1 MDTTCGARMRLAV
14 SSDLEPILELWEIL
28 FRADGTATPG
38 WQDRARAWF
47 GGLVDRPDRACFP
60 VVITPEGLVA
70 VGSGSIECCI
80 VRPERPSGRVVRL
93 GNLVVHPDH
102 RRHGHGAALVDEI
115 VRWSRTVGA
124 DEVFLDTTEQGRS
137 LYQRAGFDG
146 PSARMSL
153 PFTRP
158 GMAPPR
164 TDRCRGFD
172 ERVVQGM
179 FRDD

>member
-47 GGLVDRPDRACFP
+47 GGLVGRPDRACFP

-153 PFTRP
+153 PLHPP
-158 GMAPPR
+158 GGGTA
-164 TDRCRGFD
+164 
-172 ERVVQGM
+172 EN
-179 FRDD
+179 

>member
-14 SSDLEPILELWEIL
+14 SSDLESILELWEIL

-47 GGLVDRPDRACFP
+47 GGLVGRPDRACFP

-153 PFTRP
+153 PLHPP
-158 GMAPPR
+158 GGGTA
-164 TDRCRGFD
+164 
-172 ERVVQGM
+172 EN
-179 FRDD
+179 

>member
-14 SSDLEPILELWEIL
+14 SSDLESILELWEML
-28 FRADGTATPG
+28 FLVDGTATPG

-47 GGLVDRPDRACFP
+47 GGLVGRADVATFP
-60 VVITPEGLVA
+60 VLAAPEGVIA

-153 PFTRP
+153 ALHPP
-158 GMAPPR
+158 GDGTP
-164 TDRCRGFD
+164 
-172 ERVVQGM
+172 EN
-179 FRDD
+179 

>member
-47 GGLVDRPDRACFP
+47 GGLVGRPDRACFP

-153 PFTRP
+153 PLHPP
-158 GMAPPR
+158 GDGTP
-164 TDRCRGFD
+164 
-172 ERVVQGM
+172 EN
-179 FRDD
+179 

>member
-1 MDTTCGARMRLAV
+1 M
-14 SSDLEPILELWEIL
+14 
-28 FRADGTATPG
+28 
-38 WQDRARAWF
+38 
-47 GGLVDRPDRACFP
+47 
-60 VVITPEGLVA
+60 
-70 VGSGSIECCI
+70 GSGSIECCI

-153 PFTRP
+153 PLHPP
-158 GMAPPR
+158 GGGTA
-164 TDRCRGFD
+164 
-172 ERVVQGM
+172 EN
-179 FRDD
+179 

>member
-14 SSDLEPILELWEIL
+14 SSDLESILELWEML
-28 FRADGTATPG
+28 FLVDGTATPG

-47 GGLVDRPDRACFP
+47 GGLVGRADVATFP
-60 VVITPEGLVA
+60 VLAAPEGVIA

-153 PFTRP
+153 PLHPP
-158 GMAPPR
+158 GGGTA
-164 TDRCRGFD
+164 
-172 ERVVQGM
+172 EN
-179 FRDD
+179 

>member
-1 MDTTCGARMRLAV
+1 MDTTCGGRLRSAA

-47 GGLVDRPDRACFP
+47 GGLVGRADVATFP
-60 VVITPEGLVA
+60 VLAAPEGVIA

-153 PFTRP
+153 PLHPP
-158 GMAPPR
+158 GDGTP
-164 TDRCRGFD
+164 
-172 ERVVQGM
+172 EN
-179 FRDD
+179 